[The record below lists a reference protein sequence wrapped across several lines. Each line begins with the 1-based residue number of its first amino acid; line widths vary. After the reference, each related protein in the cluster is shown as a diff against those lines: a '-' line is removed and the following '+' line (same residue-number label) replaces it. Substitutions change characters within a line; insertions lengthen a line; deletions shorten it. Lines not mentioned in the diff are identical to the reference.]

1 MAFVYV
7 EEIPSGLDLPN
18 KMLIE
23 SAHAKM
29 LLDFSTGYIYATN
42 MTWNIPS
49 HTAYTSKEQD
59 LQFILRTER
68 PNAARA
74 LRERKISH
82 DKRFHQFTI
91 GRPHSEK
98 TGRTA

>member
-42 MTWNIPS
+42 MTWNSPS

-59 LQFILRTER
+59 LRDLFYGMNGQTLAELAVAE
-68 PNAARA
+68 N
-74 LRERKISH
+74 
-82 DKRFHQFTI
+82 
-91 GRPHSEK
+91 
-98 TGRTA
+98 